1 MKILLPGFGH
11 RLRSKIAVTLSSS
24 GLWLEGHKV
33 WFETMAAVLL
43 SVASILVSVL
53 QLRASARQNAISDKQ
68 SDLLAIQTEIAM
80 ADNKRQEREEA
91 LSKQAAWHEFRDLCR
106 LIQKELKSLPLDPGA
121 KPGDFKSLS
130 ENMSAD
136 EMADWLERIAPLW
149 TKLGSNRLIIED
161 SVYFNL
167 YMKCV
172 DDVETWGNLHNLF
185 WPSSTRSQIIKEMFP
200 GVVSRM
206 SMSINPLSG
215 ASSCPPLEPQTEWY
229 GALQKQLI
237 KDGAIIVNPD
247 GTTTIPSQP
256 RKGVESK

>member
-1 MKILLPGFGH
+1 MKIKLSGLGH

-68 SDLLAIQTEIAM
+68 SDLLAIQTEVAM
-80 ADNKRQEREEA
+80 AENQRQEREEA
-91 LSKQAAWHEFRDLCR
+91 LSKQSAWHEFRDLCH
-106 LIQKELKSLPLDPGA
+106 LIQKELKSLPRDPGA
-121 KPGDFKSLS
+121 KPGDFESLS
-130 ENMSAD
+130 EKMSAD
-136 EMADWLERIAPLW
+136 EMAAWLDRIVPLW

-161 SVYFNL
+161 SDYFNL

-172 DDVETWGNLHNLF
+172 DDVETWGNFHNLF
-185 WPSSTRSQIIKEMFP
+185 WPSSTRSQMIKELFP

-206 SMSINPLSG
+206 SVSISTLSG
-215 ASSCPPLEPQTEWY
+215 ACSYPPLEPQNEWY
-229 GALQKQLI
+229 DELQKQLI

-247 GTTTIPSQP
+247 GTTTIPG
-256 RKGVESK
+256 KGSE